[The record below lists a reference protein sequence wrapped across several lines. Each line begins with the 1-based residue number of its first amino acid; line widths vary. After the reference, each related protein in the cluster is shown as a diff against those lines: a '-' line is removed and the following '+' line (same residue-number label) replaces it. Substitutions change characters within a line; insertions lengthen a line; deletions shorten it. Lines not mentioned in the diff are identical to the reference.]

1 MGDLASADVL
11 WSGLDEQC
19 YDTVSWP
26 GGPSGPTLWTWKLVL
41 VMADRRPMGALEG
54 DVLDVLW
61 RADGPVTPADV
72 RVALD
77 TDLAYTTVMTI
88 LSRLWQKGLA
98 ARTKQGRAFAYEAVV
113 SESDLAASRMRDAL
127 AGTSDR
133 TATMSR
139 FVDGLDKREAAALR
153 ALLDEAGG

>member
-1 MGDLASADVL
+1 M
-11 WSGLDEQC
+11 SG
-19 YDTVSWP
+19 
-26 GGPSGPTLWTWKLVL
+26 
-41 VMADRRPMGALEG
+41 RRPMGSLEA

-61 RADGPVTPADV
+61 RADGPVTPAQV
-72 RVALD
+72 REDLN

-98 ARTKQGRAFAYEAVV
+98 GRTKQGRAYAYTAMV

-139 FVDGLDKREAAALR
+139 FVDGLNKREAAALR